1 MIFISQV
8 QQLIE
13 EAEIIGEQQC
23 QVAQVA
29 QVESA
34 GMGFEIFEAEEKV
47 RVSLLPLFTFL
58 FMKN

>member
-1 MIFISQV
+1 MILIPQV

-13 EAEIIGEQQC
+13 EAENIGEQQC
-23 QVAQVA
+23 QVAEVA

-47 RVSLLPLFTFL
+47 
-58 FMKN
+58 